1 MSNDRGSSSGENQKT
16 EQCIQEFQV
25 TNQFKKMMKE
35 SLEEQKKVIDK
46 RVKTLTHWSDEAEDE
61 FRRIFGVPSEKII
74 TIKFKLNGEVT
85 KETKSA
91 RAVIQ
96 EAVDRMKFICDKLSA
111 DKGECKEV
119 TFIDK
124 YLDSND
130 NYYDKDVTK
139 WKCGNFVNSTDN
151 DAYTANVTPDHIIGV
166 SPDKYVDV
174 VTIRIG
180 QRFVCKPM
188 TGKDSK
194 VSSLCHELTHLVRYG
209 PNGMYGGMQSE
220 DMPVD
225 KELQNAKEYD
235 IFADKLIKNK
245 DIILFENA
253 YNIERYFEI
262 D

>member
-1 MSNDRGSSSGENQKT
+1 MACHLK
-16 EQCIQEFQV
+16 
-25 TNQFKKMMKE
+25 
-35 SLEEQKKVIDK
+35 
-46 RVKTLTHWSDEAEDE
+46 
-61 FRRIFGVPSEKII
+61 KII

-166 SPDKYVDV
+166 SPDKYV
-174 VTIRIG
+174 VTLPLLRSTIG
-180 QRFVCKPM
+180 VTRLNFSVRN
-188 TGKDSK
+188 GKRWNLRAI
-194 VSSLCHELTHLVRYG
+194 VT
-209 PNGMYGGMQSE
+209 
-220 DMPVD
+220 
-225 KELQNAKEYD
+225 
-235 IFADKLIKNK
+235 
-245 DIILFENA
+245 
-253 YNIERYFEI
+253 
-262 D
+262 